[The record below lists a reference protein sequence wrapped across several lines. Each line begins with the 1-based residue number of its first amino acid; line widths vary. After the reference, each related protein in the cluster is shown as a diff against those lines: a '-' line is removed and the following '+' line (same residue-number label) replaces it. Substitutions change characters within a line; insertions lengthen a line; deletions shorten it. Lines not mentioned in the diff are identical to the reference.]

1 MKKNVGFFDSIIRII
16 IGGLIM
22 AAGVAFE
29 SLWGLV
35 GIIPVMSGAVS
46 WCPIYKALGI
56 YTCNPNLEREN

>member
-22 AAGVAFE
+22 AAGVVFE

-46 WCPIYKALGI
+46 WCPLYKAFGI
-56 YTCNPNLEREN
+56 YTCDPNLEREN